1 MNELHHLAIIMDGNG
16 RWAKTK
22 SLARI
27 KGHEAGAEVVETVSE
42 FCIKNGIANL
52 TLYAFSTENWK
63 RPESEVNFLLNLLK
77 KFIIKKREIFIKNE
91 IKFKAIGDISVFSQD
106 LQSEISALQ
115 NLTATYKKLNFNLAL
130 NYGSRDEIIRA
141 AKKVIQKGDE
151 LNEQNL
157 SANLD
162 STDSGDVDLLI
173 RTGGEIR
180 LSNFMLWQAS
190 YAEFAFTNTFWPD
203 FSEDELAEIVENFK
217 IKNRRFGGL

>member
-27 KGHEAGAEVVETVSE
+27 KGHEAGAKVVETVSE

-63 RPESEVNFLLNLLK
+63 RPENEVNFLLNLLK

-106 LQSEISALQ
+106 LQSEISVLQ
-115 NLTATYKKLNFNLAL
+115 NLTTTYKKLNFNLAL

-162 STDSGDVDLLI
+162 SADSGDVDLLI

>member
-27 KGHEAGAEVVETVSE
+27 KGHEAGAKVVETVSE

-91 IKFKAIGDISVFSQD
+91 IKFRAIGDISVFSQD

-162 STDSGDVDLLI
+162 NADSGDVDLLI

>member
-106 LQSEISALQ
+106 LQSEISVLQ

-162 STDSGDVDLLI
+162 SADSGDVDLLI

>member
-27 KGHEAGAEVVETVSE
+27 KGHEAGAKVVETVSE

-77 KFIIKKREIFIKNE
+77 KFIIKKREFFIKNE

-106 LQSEISALQ
+106 LQSEISVLQ

-162 STDSGDVDLLI
+162 SADSGDVDLLI

>member
-1 MNELHHLAIIMDGNG
+1 MNKLHHLAIIMDGNG

-106 LQSEISALQ
+106 LQSEISVLQ

-162 STDSGDVDLLI
+162 SADSGDVDLLI

>member
-27 KGHEAGAEVVETVSE
+27 KGHEAGAKVVETVSE
-42 FCIKNGIANL
+42 FCIKNDIANL

-162 STDSGDVDLLI
+162 SADSGDVDLLI

-190 YAEFAFTNTFWPD
+190 YAEFAFTNTLWPD

>member
-27 KGHEAGAEVVETVSE
+27 KGHEAGAKVVETVSE
-42 FCIKNGIANL
+42 FCIKNDIANL

-91 IKFKAIGDISVFSQD
+91 IKFKVIGDISVFSQD

-151 LNEQNL
+151 LNKQNL

-162 STDSGDVDLLI
+162 SADSGDVDLLI

>member
-27 KGHEAGAEVVETVSE
+27 KGHEAGAKVVETVSE
-42 FCIKNGIANL
+42 FCIKNSIANL

-162 STDSGDVDLLI
+162 SADSGDVDLLI

>member
-91 IKFKAIGDISVFSQD
+91 IKFRAIGDISVFSQD

-162 STDSGDVDLLI
+162 SADSGDVDLLI

>member
-91 IKFKAIGDISVFSQD
+91 IKFRAIGDISVFSQD
-106 LQSEISALQ
+106 LQSEISVLQ

-162 STDSGDVDLLI
+162 SADSGDVDLLI

>member
-27 KGHEAGAEVVETVSE
+27 KGHEAGAKVVETVSE

-91 IKFKAIGDISVFSQD
+91 IKFRAIGDISVFSQD

-157 SANLD
+157 SPNLD
-162 STDSGDVDLLI
+162 SADSGDVDLLI

>member
-27 KGHEAGAEVVETVSE
+27 KGHEAGAKVVETVSE

-141 AKKVIQKGDE
+141 TKKVIQKGDE

-162 STDSGDVDLLI
+162 SADSGDVDLLI

>member
-63 RPESEVNFLLNLLK
+63 RPESDVNFLLNLLK

-162 STDSGDVDLLI
+162 SADSGDVDLLI

>member
-27 KGHEAGAEVVETVSE
+27 KGHEAGAKVVETVSE

-91 IKFKAIGDISVFSQD
+91 IKFRAIGDISVFSQD

-162 STDSGDVDLLI
+162 SADSGDVDLLI

-190 YAEFAFTNTFWPD
+190 YAEFAFANTFWPD

>member
-27 KGHEAGAEVVETVSE
+27 KGHEAGAKVVETVSE
-42 FCIKNGIANL
+42 FCIKNDIANL

-162 STDSGDVDLLI
+162 SADSGDVDLLI

>member
-162 STDSGDVDLLI
+162 SADSGDVDLLI

>member
-27 KGHEAGAEVVETVSE
+27 KGHEAGAKVVETVSE

-106 LQSEISALQ
+106 LQSEISTLQ

-141 AKKVIQKGDE
+141 VKKVVQKGDE

-162 STDSGDVDLLI
+162 SADSGDVDLLI

>member
-27 KGHEAGAEVVETVSE
+27 KGHEAGAKVVETVSE

-63 RPESEVNFLLNLLK
+63 RPENEVNFLLNLLK

-91 IKFKAIGDISVFSQD
+91 IKFRAIGDISVFSQD

-141 AKKVIQKGDE
+141 AKKVIQKGDK

-162 STDSGDVDLLI
+162 SADSGDVDLLI

>member
-27 KGHEAGAEVVETVSE
+27 KGHEAGAKVVETVSK

-115 NLTATYKKLNFNLAL
+115 NLTSTYKKLNFNLAL

-190 YAEFAFTNTFWPD
+190 YAELAFTNTFWPD

>member
-27 KGHEAGAEVVETVSE
+27 KGHEAGAKVVETVSE

-91 IKFKAIGDISVFSQD
+91 IKFRVIGDISVFSQD

-162 STDSGDVDLLI
+162 SADSGDVDLLI

-203 FSEDELAEIVENFK
+203 FSENELAEIVENFK

>member
-22 SLARI
+22 SLTRI
-27 KGHEAGAEVVETVSE
+27 KGHEAGAKVVETVSE

-91 IKFKAIGDISVFSQD
+91 IKFKAIGDISLFSQD
-106 LQSEISALQ
+106 LQSEISVLQ

-162 STDSGDVDLLI
+162 SADSGDVDLLI

>member
-27 KGHEAGAEVVETVSE
+27 KGHEAGAKVVETVSE

-115 NLTATYKKLNFNLAL
+115 NLTSTYKKLNFNLAL

-190 YAEFAFTNTFWPD
+190 YAELAFTNTFWPD

>member
-27 KGHEAGAEVVETVSE
+27 KGHEAGAKVVETVSE

-91 IKFKAIGDISVFSQD
+91 INFKAIGDISVFSQD

-162 STDSGDVDLLI
+162 SANSGDVDLLI